1 MNLGLINLNNKTIK
15 NIINRDIYKVSINS
29 TLMTIKHLLINKS
42 VKKILVI
49 DDTKLE
55 EIPITFITANNIIY
69 MDYNEMDLNDFIN
82 NIEKKINYCLCEED
96 KFDKVFDLI
105 INKNYDIVPVKSE
118 GMIVGY
124 ISHLELFKIIN
135 KNYFNCNDIFSLIL
149 DKINNAICLVDK
161 NCNVRY
167 WNETAERLYNINKS
181 EIIGKEITTVF
192 PNALLPKVIE
202 EKKIYKNVYNS
213 PRVDNNDII
222 SASPLY
228 KNGEIIG
235 AISSDMEVSELIK
248 ISDILSKSKYIDN
261 FEKEV
266 LINSDNIYFSN
277 IVGEERNFKEAVN
290 FAKGISKAKI
300 NVLLIGESG
309 TGKELFANAIHTES
323 GRKGRFV
330 AINCSAIPI
339 NLMESELFGYE
350 AGSFTGALKKGK
362 IGKFEV
368 ADEGT
373 IFLDEIGDMPM
384 YMQPK
389 ILRFLEDGVITRV
402 GSDKSKKINV
412 RVVAATNQNLKKLID
427 KNLFRKDLYY
437 RLNSILIELPPLRER
452 KSDIPILINKF
463 IETFSIKHRINIVK
477 IPDDIVKVLLSY
489 EWDGNIRELKNV
501 VERIVVLSKN
511 SEVDISFLPQNII
524 ENKGNKI
531 PNITYNNLKLD
542 DIISYAEKDALLK
555 AMKLARGN
563 KAKAAKILDI
573 PRSTLYFKLDRYGL
587 RV

>member
-15 NIINRDIYKVSINS
+15 DIINRDIYKVSVNS
-29 TLMTIKHLLINKS
+29 TLMSIKHLFINKS
-42 VKKILVI
+42 VKKILLI
-49 DDTKLE
+49 DDTKFE
-55 EIPITFITANNIIY
+55 EVPITFISADDVIY
-69 MDYNEMDLNDFIN
+69 MDYKEMNLNDFLD

-96 KFDKVFDLI
+96 KFDKVFDII
-105 INKNYDIVPVKSE
+105 INKNNDIVPVKSE
-118 GMIVGY
+118 GMIIGY
-124 ISHLELFKIIN
+124 ISHIELFKIIN

-167 WNETAERLYNINKS
+167 WNETAERLYNISKV
-181 EIIGKEITTVF
+181 EIIGKEITAIF
-192 PNALLPKVIE
+192 PNALLPKVIQ
-202 EKKIYKNVYNS
+202 EKKVYKNVYNS

-228 KNGEIIG
+228 RNGEIIG
-235 AISSDMEVSELIK
+235 AISSDMEVTELIK
-248 ISDILSKSKYIDN
+248 ISEVLSKSKYIDN
-261 FEKEV
+261 LEKEI
-266 LINSDNIYFSN
+266 LTNGDNTYFSN

-290 FAKGISKAKI
+290 FARGISKAKI

-389 ILRFLEDGVITRV
+389 ILRFLEDGVVTRV
-402 GSDKSKKINV
+402 GSDKSKKMNV
-412 RVVAATNQNLKKLID
+412 RVIAATNQNLKKLID

-477 IPDDIVKVLLSY
+477 IPDDIMKILLSY
-489 EWDGNIRELKNV
+489 EWDGNIRELRNV

-524 ENKGNKI
+524 ENKGKKI
-531 PNITYNNLKLD
+531 SDITYSNLKLD

-563 KAKAAKILDI
+563 KAKAAKLLDI